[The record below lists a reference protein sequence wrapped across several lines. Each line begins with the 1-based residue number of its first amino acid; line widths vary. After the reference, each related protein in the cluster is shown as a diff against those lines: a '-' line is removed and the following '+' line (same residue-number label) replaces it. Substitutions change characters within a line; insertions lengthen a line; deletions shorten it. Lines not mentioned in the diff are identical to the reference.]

1 MSQWNLEGL
10 VVEATYLDTF
20 PVKGVVELSRVA
32 YGGGVKHTVVLVNP
46 ITVYG
51 ARRDRV
57 IVDHETVTRV
67 KSNTEVYSPYETVNS

>member
-1 MSQWNLEGL
+1 MSWNLEGL
-10 VVEATYLDTF
+10 YVEANYLEDF
-20 PVKGVVELSRVA
+20 PVQGFVETSRVA
-32 YGGGVKHTVVLVNP
+32 YGGSVKHTLVLTQP

-51 ARRDRV
+51 AVRTRV